1 MSRKIKNELY
11 DQFSRVTKAL
21 AHPKRLEIIDLLS
34 QGEKTV
40 EEIAE
45 QAELGVKNASA
56 QLKELKLAQLV
67 ETRKDGKY
75 VFYSV
80 ADSEVVAFWENL
92 RTFTEKKFAEI
103 QKIAAEV
110 FSGVDEIENVNRKT
124 LLSRVKKGEVILL
137 DVRPHDEYESAHLP
151 LAISIPSTELNKR
164 LKELP
169 RDKEIV
175 AYCRGPYCFMAK
187 DAVEILRKKGFKA
200 FRLKDSVHEWSKV
213 QV

>member
-92 RTFTEKKFAEI
+92 RSFTEKKFAEI
-103 QKIAAEV
+103 QKIAAEI

-169 RDKEIV
+169 KDKEIV

-187 DAVEILRKKGFKA
+187 EAVEILRRKGFKA
-200 FRLKDSVHEWSKV
+200 FRLKDSVHEWSKL
-213 QV
+213 QI